1 VPEAPR
7 RRCGPEWPEVEPGNR
22 APARRRCGP
31 EWPEEEPGNR
41 ALACIRLEPEQW
53 TARADEYA
61 ERAEAFVAPHLKRA
75 RAGEPHPVWDF
86 LFSYYSLRPGQLRCW
101 HPGYGV
107 LLAGDEAIRRYH
119 GRRGYTADEAGVTV
133 SQTYLRSRLDTICCV
148 ARLLRATAR
157 RPARL
162 NCFGLHEWAM
172 VYRDGAVRHERV
184 PLRLGAA
191 TDAVVESE
199 VAGPLRCSHF
209 DAFRFFSAAFK
220 ADMLPRNAGSPSR
233 ATQQDWEQPGC
244 LHANMDLYKWSY
256 KLSPLIESEVLLD
269 CLDLAA
275 AAREVDMR
283 ASPYDLRGY
292 GYTPIAVEQAAGR
305 AEYVRCQKAI
315 ASRAA
320 QLRAALLTRCDL
332 LLQRAGAGI
341 RATGR

>member
-1 VPEAPR
+1 MGCSVPETAW
-7 RRCGPEWPEVEPGNR
+7 RRCGPEWPAEEPPPACGGEPGNP
-22 APARRRCGP
+22 APAR
-31 EWPEEEPGNR
+31 
-41 ALACIRLEPEQW
+41 IRLEPEQW
-53 TARADEYA
+53 TARAEEYA

-86 LFSYYSLRPGQLRCW
+86 LFSYYTLRPGQLRCW

-133 SQTYLRSRLDTICCV
+133 SQTYLRSRLDTIGFV

-191 TDAVVESE
+191 GTDAVVESE

-209 DAFRFFSAAFK
+209 DAFRFFSTDAA
-220 ADMLPRNAGSPSR
+220 PRNAGSPSR

-256 KLSPLIESEVLLD
+256 KFSPLIESEVLLD

-292 GYTPIAVEQAAGR
+292 GYTAIAVEQAAGR

-320 QLRAALLTRCDL
+320 QLRAALLARCDL
-332 LLQRAGAGI
+332 LLQRAEAGS

>member
-1 VPEAPR
+1 MGAPPA
-7 RRCGPEWPEVEPGNR
+7 CGGEPGNR
-22 APARRRCGP
+22 A
-31 EWPEEEPGNR
+31 WS
-41 ALACIRLEPEQW
+41 LDHEQW
-53 TARADEYA
+53 TARADAYA
-61 ERAEAFVAPHLKRA
+61 ERADTFVAPHVKRA
-75 RAGEPHPVWDF
+75 RAGEAHPVWDF

-107 LLAGDEAIRRYH
+107 LLAGGEAIRRYR
-119 GRRGYTADEAGVTV
+119 GRRGYTADGVGVTV
-133 SQTYLRSRLDTICCV
+133 SQTYLRSRLDTISFV

-172 VYRDGAVRHERV
+172 VYHDGAVRHERV

-191 TDAVVESE
+191 GTDAVVEAE

-209 DAFRFFSAAFK
+209 DAFRFFSADA
-220 ADMLPRNAGSPSR
+220 ARRNAGSPSR
-233 ATQQDWEQPGC
+233 ATQPDWEQPGC

-256 KLSPLIESEVLLD
+256 KLSPLIESELLLD
-269 CLDLAA
+269 CLELAA
-275 AAREVDMR
+275 AAREIDMR

-305 AEYVRCQKAI
+305 AEYVRCQQAI
-315 ASRAA
+315 ASRAVP
-320 QLRAALLTRCDL
+320 LRAALLARCDL
-332 LLQRAGAGI
+332 LLQRAGAGS

>member
-1 VPEAPR
+1 MGAPPA
-7 RRCGPEWPEVEPGNR
+7 CGGEPGNR
-22 APARRRCGP
+22 AWSLDHER
-31 EWPEEEPGNR
+31 
-41 ALACIRLEPEQW
+41 W
-53 TARADEYA
+53 TARADAYA
-61 ERAEAFVAPHLKRA
+61 ERADTFVAPHVKRA
-75 RAGEPHPVWDF
+75 RAGEAHPVWDF

-107 LLAGDEAIRRYH
+107 LLAGGEAIRRYR
-119 GRRGYTADEAGVTV
+119 GRRGYTADEVGATV
-133 SQTYLRSRLDTICCV
+133 SQTYLRSRLDTISFV

-172 VYRDGAVRHERV
+172 VYHDGAVRHERV

-191 TDAVVESE
+191 GTDAVVEAE

-209 DAFRFFSAAFK
+209 DAFRFFSADA
-220 ADMLPRNAGSPSR
+220 ARRNAGSPSR

-256 KLSPLIESEVLLD
+256 KLSPLIESELLLD
-269 CLDLAA
+269 CLELAA
-275 AAREVDMR
+275 AAREIDMR

-305 AEYVRCQKAI
+305 AEYVRCQQAV
-315 ASRAA
+315 ASRAVP
-320 QLRAALLTRCDL
+320 LRAALLARCDL
-332 LLQRAGAGI
+332 LLQRAGAGG
-341 RATGR
+341 RATGRYAGRDFV